1 VQNLWKFARN
11 YFVWYDRRE
20 FIHNNNIM
28 GEKFTGENSIPKNL
42 ESITDILK
50 REEKEGR
57 LIRWPYKW
65 EQWETIKWPAKKWE
79 KWKTIPLVET
89 SQDQRDAKTERIIAE
104 MTDKFST
111 LGVTLTWEKN
121 VQGKYEISLSKDK
134 TWVNIKIQIPETES
148 EGVKLSTEDFL
159 NILYTGI
166 ESKGNAFKN
175 QETDLMTK
183 WVRALA
189 WNEEDYKKLPFSIT
203 LQNGQKITFWMG
215 KYTTEADKKRGEEL
229 IKYGRSL
236 EDICKKLSS

>member
-1 VQNLWKFARN
+1 MQKLWKFAGN
-11 YFVWYDRRE
+11 YFIWYDKRE
-20 FIHNNNIM
+20 FINNNKIM
-28 GEKFTGENSIPKNL
+28 GEKWPSSI
-42 ESITDILK
+42 EDILK
-50 REEKEGR
+50 EDEKNGR

-89 SQDQRDAKTERIIAE
+89 LQNQRDAKTERIIAE
-104 MTDKFST
+104 MADKFSN
-111 LGVTLTWEKN
+111 LGVTLTSERN
-121 VQGKYEISLSKDK
+121 LEGKYEISLSK
-134 TWVNIKIQIPETES
+134 NKIWIRIAIPEIES
-148 EGVKLSTEDFL
+148 QGVKLSTEDFL

-166 ESKGNAFKN
+166 ETKGSAFKN

-203 LQNGQKITFWMG
+203 LQNGQVISFWMG

-229 IKYGRSL
+229 IKYGRGL